1 MRIRRHTSEGKK
13 EKKQVKEK
21 RIPVDLGEYTY
32 AYPTCRRTPMNTT
45 LLMDTKA
52 RKREKKNKKRN
63 KGGKEEQIPVDFSEY
78 TDVQLAV
85 GCG

>member
-1 MRIRRHTSEGKK
+1 VPSDPDEHDTFDGHKSKKTGK
-13 EKKQVKEK
+13 EKE
-21 RIPVDLGEYTY
+21 
-32 AYPTCRRTPMNTT
+32 
-45 LLMDTKA
+45 
-52 RKREKKNKKRN
+52 KRN